1 MVPDPSGKAIAAS
14 SDELLKECDAVEADL
29 AALRARYEQFFMGL
43 ERRPPTVS
51 HKNFKRRL
59 ALLKPV
65 FARSAVVK
73 LRIFNLQQ
81 RLETFERLWTRTI
94 AEIEAGTYRRDVFK
108 ARLHAKMRAA
118 LPERAGPTERKE
130 SHTAARAAPASR
142 PDDFLGDD
150 NLRQVFDSFKAA
162 KEACRE
168 DVSQLSFESLA
179 STLRQQAPAI
189 LAKHQAASVQFKVAV
204 IEGKAVLKAI
214 PQKPAK

>member
-1 MVPDPSGKAIAAS
+1 MVPDPSERKALS
-14 SDELLKECDAVEADL
+14 GSDELLRECDAVEADL

-43 ERRPPTVS
+43 ERRPPTIS
-51 HKNFKRRL
+51 HKAFKRRL

-73 LRIFNLQQ
+73 LRIFNLNQ

-108 ARLHAKMRAA
+108 ARLHARMRA
-118 LPERAGPTERKE
+118 GQGERKE
-130 SHTAARAAPASR
+130 TQPPTAAAPAQK
-142 PDDFLGDD
+142 PDDSLGDD
-150 NLRQVFDSFKAA
+150 NLRRVFDSYKAA

-179 STLRQQAPAI
+179 ARLRQQAPAI
-189 LAKHQAASVQFKVAV
+189 LAKHRAASVQFKIVV

>member
-1 MVPDPSGKAIAAS
+1 MVPDPSDRKVLSG
-14 SDELLKECDAVEADL
+14 SDELLRECDAVEADL

-43 ERRPPTVS
+43 ERRPPTIS

-73 LRIFNLQQ
+73 LRIYNLNQ

-108 ARLHAKMRAA
+108 ARLHARMRAGQA
-118 LPERAGPTERKE
+118 ERKDNP
-130 SHTAARAAPASR
+130 TADNGTPARG
-142 PDDFLGDD
+142 PDDALGDD
-150 NLRQVFDSFKAA
+150 NLRRVFESYKAA

-179 STLRQQAPAI
+179 AALRQQAPAI
-189 LAKHQAASVQFKVAV
+189 LAKHRAASVQFKVVV

>member
-1 MVPDPSGKAIAAS
+1 MVPDPSERKAMAS

-29 AALRARYEQFFMGL
+29 AALRARYEQFFLGV
-43 ERRPPTVS
+43 ERRPPSVS

-108 ARLHAKMRAA
+108 ARLHAKMRAGQ
-118 LPERAGPTERKE
+118 PERTDIPIADKVA
-130 SHTAARAAPASR
+130 HASR
-142 PDDFLGDD
+142 PDDSLGDD
-150 NLRQVFDSFKAA
+150 NLRRVFESYKAA

-189 LAKHQAASVQFKVAV
+189 LAKHRAASVQFKVVV

>member
-118 LPERAGPTERKE
+118 PPERKE
-130 SHTAARAAPASR
+130 SQTAARAAPAGK
-142 PDDFLGDD
+142 PDDFLGDA
-150 NLRQVFDSFKAA
+150 NLRRVFDSFKAA

>member
-1 MVPDPSGKAIAAS
+1 MVPDPSDRKVLSG
-14 SDELLKECDAVEADL
+14 SDELLRECDAVEADL

-43 ERRPPTVS
+43 ERRPPSVS

-73 LRIFNLQQ
+73 LRIYNLNQ

-108 ARLHAKMRAA
+108 ARLHAKMK
-118 LPERAGPTERKE
+118 AGQTERKE
-130 SHTAARAAPASR
+130 SQTAERVAPASK

-150 NLRQVFDSFKAA
+150 NLRRVFDSLKAA

-189 LAKHQAASVQFKVAV
+189 LAKHQAARVQFKIVV

>member
-118 LPERAGPTERKE
+118 APERKE
-130 SHTAARAAPASR
+130 SQTAARAAPASK

-150 NLRQVFDSFKAA
+150 NLRRVFDSFKAA